1 MSGYELKIKNDEVYS
16 YYPLSQ
22 YGEGVAK
29 KELVMTKEIFLECY
43 KKWALG
49 YDIFEKTGRE
59 VKEDA

>member
-1 MSGYELKIKNDEVYS
+1 MSGYELKIENDEVYS
-16 YYPLSQ
+16 YYPLPQ

-43 KKWALG
+43 KKWVLG
-49 YDIFEKTGRE
+49 HDIFDEIGSE